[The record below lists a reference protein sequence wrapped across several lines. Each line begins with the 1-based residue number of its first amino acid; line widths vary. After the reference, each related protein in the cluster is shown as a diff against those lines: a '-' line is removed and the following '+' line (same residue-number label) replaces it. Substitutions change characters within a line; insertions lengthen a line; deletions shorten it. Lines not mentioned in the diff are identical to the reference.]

1 MSGGLI
7 GGEFLPHL
15 TTGERFPS
23 LQALAGAER
32 MREEIILKLC
42 EMEANE
48 KGVTAATIR
57 DIRHMVENL
66 EV

>member
-1 MSGGLI
+1 MIGGLI

-23 LQALAGAER
+23 LQALTGAET
-32 MREEIILKLC
+32 MRKAIVLKLC
-42 EMEANE
+42 EMEANGE
-48 KGVTAATIR
+48 TPTLREIR
-57 DIRHMVENL
+57 EMVEDL